1 MMNMSSNSRR
11 LQNRNNPP
19 VLRSLSSSCAS
30 NPNPIQNPVILMH
43 SSMDSVFAKMSSATQ
58 SLMET
63 DDIDTSTQLVKLI
76 KECADCVLSLKNA
89 SVVHQ
94 WLFEQRISIYLYL
107 SLCSVFTHTD
117 QSIKKPGIKINYL
130 LVSTILTFWLEWKS
144 KFLCR
149 P

>member
-1 MMNMSSNSRR
+1 MSCLALNFTRVQFLFFAYYVKSTVCLHFPVVEETVEVTRVQEREANPMMNMSSNSRR

-30 NPNPIQNPVILMH
+30 NPTPIQNPVILMH

-63 DDIDTSTQLVKLI
+63 DDIETSTQLVKLI

-94 WLFEQRISIYLYL
+94 
-107 SLCSVFTHTD
+107 
-117 QSIKKPGIKINYL
+117 
-130 LVSTILTFWLEWKS
+130 
-144 KFLCR
+144 
-149 P
+149 